1 MSDNL
6 LICPLAETD
15 PERISAA
22 FAAQG
27 WDKPAALYRRYL
39 KEQSDGLRAVFVAE
53 YDGDFAGYVTLVWLS
68 DYPAFRQ
75 RNIPEIVDLNVLK
88 LYQRRR
94 IASALLDASE
104 KRAAERSLVVG
115 LGVGLTG
122 DYGPAQR
129 LYIRRGYV
137 PDGSGAWSRGKA
149 LQRGDQVP
157 VDDDLV
163 LYLTRP
169 LSPES
174 PARDQT
180 VEAAASDPQFQK
192 KLKEMQEI
200 LENL

>member
-1 MSDNL
+1 MLENL
-6 LICPLAETD
+6 LIRPITEDD

-27 WDKPAALYRRYL
+27 WDKPAALYHRYL
-39 KEQSDGLRAVFVAE
+39 QEQSDGARAVFVAE
-53 YDGDFAGYVTLVWLS
+53 YEGNFAGYVTLVWLS

-88 LYQRRR
+88 MYQRRG
-94 IASALLDASE
+94 IASALLEAAE
-104 KRAAERSLVVG
+104 KRAGERSLVVG
-115 LGVGLTG
+115 LGVGLSS

-129 LYIRRGYV
+129 LYVRRGYV

-149 LQRGDQVP
+149 LQRGDQVR
-157 VDDDLV
+157 VDDDLE

-174 PARDQT
+174 PARDPA
-180 VEAAASDPQFQK
+180 VETAASDPQFRK
-192 KLKEMQEI
+192 KLKEMQET

>member
-1 MSDNL
+1 MPENL
-6 LICPLAETD
+6 LIRPATETD

-27 WDKPAALYRRYL
+27 WDKPAAQYRRYL
-39 KEQSDGLRAVFVAE
+39 QEQSDGLRAVFVAE
-53 YDGDFAGYVTLVWLS
+53 YAGEFAGYITLVWLS

-75 RNIPEIVDLNVLK
+75 RNIPEIADLNVLK
-88 LYQRRR
+88 RYQRRR
-94 IASALLDASE
+94 IASALLDAAE

-129 LYIRRGYV
+129 LYVRRGYV
-137 PDGSGAWSRGKA
+137 PDASGAWSRGKA
-149 LQRGDQVP
+149 LKRGDQLQ

-169 LSPES
+169 LAPES
-174 PARDQT
+174 PARDQAF
-180 VEAAASDPQFQK
+180 EAAASDPQFQK